1 MTENIEEAE
10 LTVEDIL
17 SEGEKVEYHTILQV
31 WSEVISA
38 SKEVRKEKI
47 NPQWASRVT
56 AAHRQ
61 VYYQDM
67 PEYRDLYYDKID
79 QLFEALQAEIETDD
93 ECFNHHSAEED
104 LEHNAVHYIN
114 VVFSWQKVILS
125 WELDWDCTSP
135 SAAVEIASIIEVH
148 KMFFGDTGMVTL
160 LDQIN
165 LEFTEDMQQQLMVE
179 LEELKENWTN
189 DE

>member
-1 MTENIEEAE
+1 M
-10 LTVEDIL
+10 
-17 SEGEKVEYHTILQV
+17 
-31 WSEVISA
+31 
-38 SKEVRKEKI
+38 
-47 NPQWASRVT
+47 
-56 AAHRQ
+56 
-61 VYYQDM
+61 
-67 PEYRDLYYDKID
+67 
-79 QLFEALQAEIETDD
+79 
-93 ECFNHHSAEED
+93 
-104 LEHNAVHYIN
+104 
-114 VVFSWQKVILS
+114 FSWQKVILS